1 MARDLDPRRLE
12 TFRVVATLGKISLAA
27 RALYLSQPAVTAQ
40 VRQLEEECG
49 APLFLR
55 TPRGVSLNERGR
67 ALLVHAQRLRQVLDE
82 AAAAVAE
89 GAQEGG
95 ELVLAAST
103 TVASYVL
110 PPLLVDF
117 CRAMPGV
124 SVRLDVANTEQV
136 LETVKQGRAP
146 LGLVEGHARA
156 AGLRLAPFLAD
167 ELVAT
172 VGAASPKLRRLEDLE
187 EVAIVW
193 REPGSGT
200 RAVVERALRKAGSR
214 RRFRRG
220 DLQLASTEA
229 IKTAVALGAGLGFL
243 SRVSMRR
250 ELSTGSLRTLSF
262 AGLRVPRAFSWVLPA
277 AEPAG
282 LPGAFRRFAEAH
294 KHQFS

>member
-1 MARDLDPRRLE
+1 VARDLDPRRLE